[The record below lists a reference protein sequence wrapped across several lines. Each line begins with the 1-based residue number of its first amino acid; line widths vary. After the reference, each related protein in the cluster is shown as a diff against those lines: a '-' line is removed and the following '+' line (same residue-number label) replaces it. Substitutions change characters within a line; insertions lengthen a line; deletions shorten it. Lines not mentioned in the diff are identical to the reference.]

1 MRSRFFPK
9 TWPWPGKRE
18 RRNEPAAA
26 LERTIE
32 NGSTSFIAIFLLF
45 LFTALGFGLHY
56 LSQSYLRISAYK
68 KFSFCL
74 EITAENGI
82 KQGLGRLLAGLV
94 REPGPRSLTEE
105 ERNFLAQDASSG
117 GGRAAEEAMAIRFPF
132 RSDDE
137 AGDQSWSGNVNC
149 MLNRFTDEQTYFL
162 AEYRIAIDS
171 EGRIKGLRPGRTAGL
186 DLSLDVLAGRIPL
199 ASFPFLLAGA
209 AGNGFIADLLDR
221 QKLVLAAC
229 RRKDLTPRNL
239 VTPRLLSPRDASP
252 LLARALNIK
261 LLEPGRIGRALLRR
275 SLGLEMID
283 APIPEGVY
291 LIRNDAGPGGVFVQ
305 GDLDRMLMAADGG
318 RQYLQFESTGSVWK
332 IKFGPLSGT
341 EFFTP
346 TGIQTDIHPP
356 LGIVLVNGSVASLGA
371 ATLGV
376 DGNLLPVRDGETPC
390 LQDGLALTIV
400 SAEEVTIGSS
410 LLHEGVRWSEGVP
423 YLAAKQS
430 QLVVYAS
437 GSDLIDGTEKSGR
450 ILIDPAAPP
459 EIKIQATLTA
469 ADNFEIA
476 GGPKTIVV
484 TGGVQASGLVL
495 GEGILKIAPDER
507 LVGNLLPP
515 PLGPAAAE
523 PVLLV
528 LGLRPL
534 AWR

>member
-1 MRSRFFPK
+1 MRSPFFPR
-9 TWPWPGKRE
+9 TWPWPVKRE
-18 RRNEPAAA
+18 RHKRQTAAP
-26 LERTIE
+26 ERSAGR
-32 NGSTSFIAIFLLF
+32 GSVSLISAFLFF
-45 LFTALGFGLHY
+45 LFTAVGLGLHY
-56 LSQSYLRISAYK
+56 LAQAYLKISAYK
-68 KFSFCL
+68 KSAFRL
-74 EITAENGI
+74 EITAENGV
-82 KQGLGRLLAGLV
+82 KQALGRLLAGLALN
-94 REPGPRSLTEE
+94 PGPRSLTEE
-105 ERNFLAQDASSG
+105 ELGVLTPDSSSG
-117 GGRAAEEAMAIRFPF
+117 GNRAAEEAMAIQFPF
-132 RSDDE
+132 RSDNE
-137 AGDQSWSGNVNC
+137 AEDQSWSGNVRC
-149 MLNRFTDEQTYFL
+149 SLDRFSDEHTYFL

-171 EGRIKGLRPGRTAGL
+171 QGRIEGLRPVRAAGL

-199 ASFPFLLAGA
+199 ACFPFLLAGA
-209 AGNGFIADLLDR
+209 SGNGYVADLLDR

-239 VTPRLLSPRDASP
+239 VTSRPLIPRDASP

-261 LLEPGRIGRALLRR
+261 LLEPGRIGRAVLRR

-305 GDLDRMLMAADGG
+305 GDLDRVLLAAEAG
-318 RQYLQFESTGSVWK
+318 RQYIQFESPDSVWK

-346 TGIQTDIHPP
+346 TGIQTDVHPP
-356 LGIVLVNGSVASLGA
+356 LGMVLVNGSVASLSAALLGA
-371 ATLGV
+371 
-376 DGNLLPVRDGETPC
+376 DGNLVPVRDGETPC

-400 SAEEVTIGSS
+400 SAEEVAIGSS

-423 YLAAKQS
+423 YLSAKQS

-437 GSDLIDGTEKSGR
+437 GSDLIDGTEKAGR

-459 EIKIQATLTA
+459 EVKIQAILTA
-469 ADNFEIA
+469 ADQFEIA
-476 GGPKTIVV
+476 GGPKTVVV
-484 TGGVQASGLVL
+484 TGGVQASALAL
-495 GEGILKIAPDER
+495 GDGILKIAPDER
-507 LVGNLLPP
+507 LVGNLLLP

-523 PVLLV
+523 PVLHV